1 MRIATYRVLVV
12 FGMTRKWI
20 QSTEDKDSGYPTP
33 MNDTMSP
40 VGIIVTRI
48 TLAGSYIDLMNL

>member
-1 MRIATYRVLVV
+1 MRIAAYRLLVV
-12 FGMTRKWI
+12 FGITRKWK
-20 QSTEDKDSGYPTP
+20 QSTEDKDSGYPTA

-48 TLAGSYIDLMNL
+48 TLAGSCIELMNL